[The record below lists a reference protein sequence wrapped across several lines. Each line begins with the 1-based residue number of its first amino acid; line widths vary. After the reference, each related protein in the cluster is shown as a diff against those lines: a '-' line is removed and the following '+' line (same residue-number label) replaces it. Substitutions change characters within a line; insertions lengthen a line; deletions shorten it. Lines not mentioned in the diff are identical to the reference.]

1 LHSIPPTGKY
11 PNTEAPGAAKLTISN
26 RKHIDHLPT
35 PDATAGCDFAGVVEE
50 VGPKVS
56 KNWKKGDRIA
66 GFLHGSN
73 AVEKAD
79 GCFADYCLAKGD
91 IQMKVHDTLSDQ
103 EASTLGVGIT
113 TVGQALYQS
122 LELPLPG
129 LQEAAGPL
137 FIHGGSTATG
147 TLAIQFAA
155 LFVTLLYHSLS

>member
-1 LHSIPPTGKY
+1 MD
-11 PNTEAPGAAKLTISN
+11 N

-35 PDATAGCDFAGVVEE
+35 PNATAGCDFAGVVEE

-73 AVEKAD
+73 AVEKDD

-91 IQMKVHDTLSDQ
+91 IQMKVHDILSDQ
-103 EASTLGVGIT
+103 DASTLGVGIT

-129 LQEAAGPL
+129 LQEAAVPL
-137 FIHGGSTATG
+137 FINGGSTATG

-155 LFVTLLYHSLS
+155 LFVTLRYRFLSYGLTTRSDQAARS